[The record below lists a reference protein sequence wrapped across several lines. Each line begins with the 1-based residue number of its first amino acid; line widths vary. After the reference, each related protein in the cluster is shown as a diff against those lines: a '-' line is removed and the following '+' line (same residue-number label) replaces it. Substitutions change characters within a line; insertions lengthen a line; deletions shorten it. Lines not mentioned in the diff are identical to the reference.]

1 MYGHP
6 RRDCGGGEAVA
17 WNREGGFTG
26 VRSRGVSLQLCDE
39 VRVAVTSGL
48 ACRLGSLAA
57 YWPSWRK
64 TICQQKLYT
73 ISLSLSFTEDS
84 SLMSNVS
91 LSLSH
96 LQKIAVYQS
105 ESFPTSL
112 SLSHLQKTADY
123 HTCSKKFPKWLYLY
137 DLFVFIQN
145 AYIPIYCY
153 TYLVLKVQSSKC

>member
-26 VRSRGVSLQLCDE
+26 VRSRGVSLQLWE
-39 VRVAVTSGL
+39 QVRVAVTSGP

-73 ISLSLSFTEDS
+73 ISLSLIYRGQQF
-84 SLMSNVS
+84 NVECLS

-112 SLSHLQKTADY
+112 SFSHLQKTADY